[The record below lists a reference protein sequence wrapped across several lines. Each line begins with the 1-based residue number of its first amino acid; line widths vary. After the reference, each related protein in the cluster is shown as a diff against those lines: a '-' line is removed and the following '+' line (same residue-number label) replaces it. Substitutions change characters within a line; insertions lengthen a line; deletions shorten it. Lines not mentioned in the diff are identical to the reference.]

1 MDGNMYRRQWPGIG
15 GDTLSNVATSV
26 SSEGTVAVIHD
37 EGDARALNESSIRAA
52 AAKALD
58 QVFDGARVGLGSGRA
73 VSIFIAMLGERRR
86 RGLRVSGVAA
96 SEASAVRARKAGIPL
111 VALEQELDMTVDGAD
126 EVAPNLDLV
135 KGRGGALV
143 RERIVAAASKR
154 QIIIVSETK
163 LVRKLG
169 EHAYVPVEVIPL
181 ARWLVAR
188 EIENLGLLVPVL
200 RMDRARRQP
209 LISENRNITLDCAV
223 FKPLADGGR
232 ARELERALLAIA
244 GVVDTGLFLGTADQ
258 VLVGRADGDVDILRR
273 TEGPLAR

>member
-1 MDGNMYRRQWPGIG
+1 M
-15 GDTLSNVATSV
+15 VAT
-26 SSEGTVAVIHD
+26 IHD
-37 EGDARALNESSIRAA
+37 EGDARTLDELSIRAA

-58 QVFDGARVGLGSGRA
+58 QVFDGARVGLGSGHA
-73 VSIFIAMLGERRR
+73 VSILITMLGERRR
-86 RGLRVSGVAA
+86 QGLRVSGVAA

-111 VALEQELDMTVDGAD
+111 VALEQELDIAVDGAD

-163 LVRKLG
+163 LVRNLG
-169 EHAYVPVEVIPL
+169 EHAYVPVEIIPL

-188 EIENLGLLVPVL
+188 EIENLGLVPVL

-209 LISENRNITLDCAV
+209 LISENRNITLDCAP
-223 FKPLADGGR
+223 FKPLPDGAR
-232 ARELERALLAIA
+232 ARALERALLAIP

-258 VLVGRADGDVDILRR
+258 VLVGRADGDVEVLQRPR
-273 TEGPLAR
+273 VSPVRK

>member
-1 MDGNMYRRQWPGIG
+1 MSEHAERRW
-15 GDTLSNVATSV
+15 LSNVASSE
-26 SSEGTVAVIHD
+26 SSEGTVAMIND
-37 EGDARALNESSIRAA
+37 RGDARALDELSMRAA
-52 AAKALD
+52 AAAALD

-86 RGLRVSGVAA
+86 EGLRVSGVAA
-96 SEASAVRARKAGIPL
+96 SEAAAVRARKAGIPL
-111 VALEQELDMTVDGAD
+111 VALEQELDMAVDGAD

-163 LVRKLG
+163 LVRNLG
-169 EHAYVPVEVIPL
+169 AHAYVPVEVIPL

-188 EIENLGLLVPVL
+188 EIETLGLVPVL

-209 LISENRNITLDCAV
+209 LVSENRNLTLDCAP
-223 FKPLADGGR
+223 FRPLVDGAR
-232 ARELERALLAIA
+232 ARKLERALLAIP

-258 VLVGRADGDVDILRR
+258 VLVGRGDGGVDILRR
-273 TEGPLAR
+273 AEDPPART